1 MSRLSH
7 CDICPRKCGV
17 NRLKGEKGF
26 CRTGALPIV
35 SSYCKHMGEEPP
47 ISGTC
52 GAGTIFFGYCNLNCV
67 FCQNY
72 QISQP
77 EDEIKDHEVSIERLA
92 DIMIVL
98 QEDGCHNID
107 LVTPSHCVP
116 QIVAAIDIAAEKGL
130 VIPIVYNTNAYDSL
144 DTLRELDGI
153 VDIYLPDLK
162 YASEKNAKLY
172 SKAPDYPD
180 VAKKAISEMWRQAGP
195 LETDENGIAEKGIII
210 RHLLLPNF
218 LDGPKECLNW
228 ISDEISMFAHVSLMS
243 QYYPEFKA
251 FDYPEL
257 SRTLSEKEYKKAL
270 TILDDAGLSEGWNQD
285 LNSSATYRPDFSESG
300 HPFE

>member
-17 NRLKGEKGF
+17 DRLKGEKGF

-47 ISGTC
+47 ISGTR

-162 YASEKNAKLY
+162 YASEKNAKIY
-172 SKAPDYPD
+172 
-180 VAKKAISEMWRQAGP
+180 
-195 LETDENGIAEKGIII
+195 
-210 RHLLLPNF
+210 
-218 LDGPKECLNW
+218 
-228 ISDEISMFAHVSLMS
+228 
-243 QYYPEFKA
+243 
-251 FDYPEL
+251 
-257 SRTLSEKEYKKAL
+257 
-270 TILDDAGLSEGWNQD
+270 
-285 LNSSATYRPDFSESG
+285 
-300 HPFE
+300 